1 MLVLA
6 TLFMKVADEKPLFIV
21 TAVLFAGAAIA
32 ATALGH
38 LGAETSTRPSL
49 PTDRGGLV
57 EEFKKVWRTIASDNA
72 VYNSVVE
79 LTLATTAILVL
90 VTVIP
95 HYVKEVLDT
104 GVDNVA
110 FVFAPAGLGLLAGL
124 RLAPWLGRRISNARV
139 VTLGFV
145 LFVVTLA
152 SLGFVQNL
160 SDLVEETLGP
170 VADAY
175 EWTGLSLQ
183 STVAMALAIP
193 VGFAF
198 SLVNVAARAVLHERA
213 PADMRGRIFAVQMV
227 LGSLASI
234 IPLFIVGGLAEVL
247 PARVLIT
254 MVAATVLLVAVYGR
268 LRGAPRAETLPRT
281 A

>member
-1 MLVLA
+1 M
-6 TLFMKVADEKPLFIV
+6 E
-21 TAVLFAGAAIA
+21 
-32 ATALGH
+32 
-38 LGAETSTRPSL
+38 
-49 PTDRGGLV
+49 
-57 EEFKKVWRTIASDNA
+57 
-72 VYNSVVE
+72 
-79 LTLATTAILVL
+79 
-90 VTVIP
+90 
-95 HYVKEVLDT
+95 EVLDT

-124 RLAPWLGRRISNARV
+124 RLAPWLGQRMSNARV
-139 VTLGFV
+139 VTMGFV

-160 SDLVEETLGP
+160 SDLVQESLGP

-183 STVAMALAIP
+183 STVAMGLAIP

-213 PADMRGRIFAVQMV
+213 PAEMRGRIFAVQMV

-247 PARVLIT
+247 PARVLISL
-254 MVAATVLLVAVYGR
+254 VAGTVLGFVALRTRSIFGGVLVHGTVAVTMESLVAFGR
-268 LRGAPRAETLPRT
+268 
-281 A
+281 